1 MDEGGLIQLRHGVAT
16 AFLVA
21 TACVVAGATS
31 AASPSA
37 VLSLGDD
44 THHLQPLVASRLGV
58 GPTRPFR
65 DTAPRTPA
73 PHFSPASHY
82 SRFLSVVFPPG
93 YWGGTYTASNG
104 ENVTVAV
111 SEYYF
116 QDPAGPQSYAEFF
129 ATGLIHG
136 PELAQLAVVVVEPL
150 SAVQQD
156 CGGDALACYYPSDQL
171 MFVPGEDPQAGV
183 PLESIVAHEYG
194 HHVANHSV
202 NTPWAAVD
210 WGAKRWASYE
220 NICTR
225 TLQRT
230 AYPGDE
236 GEHYTLNPGE
246 AFADTYRVMNELRWG
261 LSPSSIYWPVV
272 DQSFFP
278 DARAIQTVNQ
288 DVTAPWTANATTGTS
303 GRFLK
308 NGTRLRAYPL
318 KTPLDGLLGVGVRST
333 AGRYTVS
340 LVDAGRQVASGR
352 RFSRT
357 ICGGRSAALVV
368 HRKGQPGRFS
378 LNVSRP

>member
-1 MDEGGLIQLRHGVAT
+1 M
-16 AFLVA
+16 
-21 TACVVAGATS
+21 
-31 AASPSA
+31 
-37 VLSLGDD
+37 
-44 THHLQPLVASRLGV
+44 
-58 GPTRPFR
+58 
-65 DTAPRTPA
+65 PRTPA
-73 PHFSPASHY
+73 PRFSPASHY
-82 SRFLSVVFPPG
+82 SRFLSVVFPPPPG

-150 SAVQQD
+150 SAVQED

-171 MFVPGEDPQAGV
+171 MFVPGEDPQAGI

-194 HHVANHSV
+194 HHVANHNV
-202 NTPWAAVD
+202 NTPWAAID
-210 WGAKRWASYE
+210 WGTKRWASYE

-225 TLQRT
+225 TKQGT
-230 AYPGDE
+230 AFPGDE
-236 GEHYTLNPGE
+236 DAHYTQNPGE
-246 AFADTYRVMNELRWG
+246 AFAETYRIANELRWDPNLESVFWG
-261 LSPSSIYWPVV
+261 VV
-272 DQSFFP
+272 DDSFFP
-278 DARAIQTVNQ
+278 DLTAIQAVNQ
-288 DVTAPWTANATTGTS
+288 DVTAPWTANATTRAT

-308 NGTRLRAYPL
+308 NGARLKAYPL
-318 KTPLDGLLGVGVRST
+318 KTPLDGLLAVGVQST

-340 LVDAGRQVASGR
+340 LVNSGRQVAAGR
-352 RFSRT
+352 GFSLT

>member
-1 MDEGGLIQLRHGVAT
+1 M
-16 AFLVA
+16 
-21 TACVVAGATS
+21 VAGATT

-37 VLSLGDD
+37 ALSLTAG
-44 THHLQPLVASRLGV
+44 THPLQPLVGSRLGV

-65 DTAPRTPA
+65 DTVPRTPA
-73 PHFSPASHY
+73 PRFSPASQY

-111 SEYYF
+111 SDDYF

-129 ATGLIHG
+129 ATALIHG

-150 SAVQQD
+150 SAVQLD
-156 CGGDALACYYPSDQL
+156 CGENALACYYPSDQL
-171 MFVPGEDPQAGV
+171 MIVPGEDPQAGV

-194 HHVANHSV
+194 HHVANHNV
-202 NTPWAAVD
+202 NTPWSAVD

-261 LSPSSIYWPVV
+261 LSPNSIYWPIV

-278 DARAIQTVNQ
+278 DAASILAVNQ
-288 DVTAPWTANATTGTS
+288 DVTAPWTANATTRTT
-303 GRFLK
+303 GRFVK
-308 NGTRLRAYPL
+308 NGAQRKAHPL
-318 KTPLDGLLGVGVRST
+318 KTPLDGVLAVAVQST

-340 LVDAGRQVASGR
+340 LIDNGRQVAAGR
-352 RFSRT
+352 GFSRT

-368 HRKGQPGRFS
+368 HRKGLPGRYS